1 MVGGRVA
8 VSFALG
14 LGLTYGQD
22 GLVLELELEN
32 WSGIP
37 EGRLL

>member
-14 LGLTYGQD
+14 LGLAYGQD

-37 EGRLL
+37 EDRLL